1 MIPTWVGVVT
11 AVSLAIIALAAIVV
25 AVSSL
30 GAALGMRAFL
40 QALRQLAG
48 PAVDDARQLVS
59 TMRHEAEA
67 LAGSSRD
74 LRLRLL
80 RAADAAEAR
89 LVEVG
94 ALFDVLKEEAEDT
107 ALDVVATVRNVRR
120 GIDIWRWG
128 RKALKRV
135 RRKKSK

>member
-1 MIPTWVGVVT
+1 MIPTWVAVVT
-11 AVSLAIIALAAIVV
+11 AVSLAVIALAAIVV

-30 GAALGMRAFL
+30 EAALGMRACL

-59 TMRHEAEA
+59 TIRHEAEA

-94 ALFDVLKEEAEDT
+94 ALFAVLIESGAAT
-107 ALDVVATVRNVRR
+107 A
-120 GIDIWRWG
+120 I
-128 RKALKRV
+128 
-135 RRKKSK
+135 